1 MALDLDLEIHARFTH
16 APRVAA
22 HADMSK
28 DLSKSASVLSRL
40 KVC

>member
-1 MALDLDLEIHARFTH
+1 MALDLEIQARLTH

-22 HADMSK
+22 HAVMSR
-28 DLSKSASVLSRL
+28 DLPKSASVLSRL